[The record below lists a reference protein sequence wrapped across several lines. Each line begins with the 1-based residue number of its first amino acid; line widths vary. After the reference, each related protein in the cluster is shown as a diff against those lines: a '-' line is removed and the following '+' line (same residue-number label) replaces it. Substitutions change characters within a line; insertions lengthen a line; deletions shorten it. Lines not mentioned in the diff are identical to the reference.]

1 MDTQISGLYR
11 YSLRLSN
18 QPNHKSPPNGQ
29 TDFLRGFPGLQP
41 LMDYICSNGFE
52 HHVAMNRGHSADVL
66 AEALGKYM
74 GVDVYCHHGKGAI
87 R

>member
-1 MDTQISGLYR
+1 
-11 YSLRLSN
+11 
-18 QPNHKSPPNGQ
+18 
-29 TDFLRGFPGLQP
+29 
-41 LMDYICSNGFE
+41 MDYICSNGFE